1 MSQERSMG
9 DDEAE
14 FRERI
19 RDLIEADR
27 ELLDALD
34 S

>member
-1 MSQERSMG
+1 MSQERSIR
-9 DDEAE
+9 DDAE